1 MNEELELPK
10 YQGQSYDL
18 VYLEES
24 TKLSEGQI
32 KTLSEDNKLKKEIL
46 RLTSEKISRNRM
58 SRILQVSKERLY
70 RLLRQLIQEGHN
82 LNLEKTSSEINQND
96 FLEDGFLNKM
106 MNYKITSLQ
115 YLILEENKFMKRT
128 ELAKKINIPKIALNF
143 ILNKN
148 K

>member
-1 MNEELELPK
+1 M
-10 YQGQSYDL
+10 D
-18 VYLEES
+18 
-24 TKLSEGQI
+24 I
-32 KTLSEDNKLKKEIL
+32 FLKKEIL
-46 RLTSEKISRNRM
+46 RLTSERISRNRM
-58 SRILQVSKERLY
+58 SRILQISKERLY
-70 RLLRQLIQEGHN
+70 KLLRELIQEGHN
-82 LNLEKTSSEINQND
+82 LNLEKTSSEINQSD
-96 FLEDGFLNKM
+96 FSEDGFLNKM